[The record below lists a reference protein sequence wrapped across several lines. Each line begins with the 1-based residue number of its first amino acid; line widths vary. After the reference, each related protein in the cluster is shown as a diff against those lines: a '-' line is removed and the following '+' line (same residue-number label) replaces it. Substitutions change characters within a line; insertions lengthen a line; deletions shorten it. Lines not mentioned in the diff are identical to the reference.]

1 MLSGKIMKFTLLLF
15 DQCEWNGMN
24 TKNCAYHWMIY
35 LSSSTF
41 LKYVNIFLYEIDF
54 KCYNVC
60 LKNDTVIS
68 MSVLEITSTTILLLN
83 HINVWSKV

>member
-1 MLSGKIMKFTLLLF
+1 
-15 DQCEWNGMN
+15 
-24 TKNCAYHWMIY
+24 MIY

-41 LKYVNIFLYEIDF
+41 LKYVNVFLYEIDF

-83 HINVWSKV
+83 HINV